1 MNATRIE
8 PTNVISNASRDNENI
23 TNVDD
28 LLETFSD
35 LNFEVEASEL
45 VNLTNDASFAGYRA
59 IRRSDNNDVLSIVKE
74 RYTPIQ
80 NRDILEPLAEIVR
93 ENDARFVAGGVCHG
107 GKKAWV
113 QAELNQPISIKTRTG
128 EDVLKNYII
137 GMIHHDGMGS
147 NAILPFSKR
156 VVCSNQF
163 AAIKRAASGFSIRH
177 SSTWER
183 RVEEAR
189 NRFTTAM
196 KANIEFAEAAS
207 HMALIDMGEEEFK
220 AFTLKILPD
229 VKPNRYAPDGRSQD
243 KKRDLMF
250 NLFQNGQGNI
260 GRTRWD
266 AFNAVTEYFDHY
278 EGATRISN
286 AIERGQDVR
295 KSMERRF
302 LNSIAGGQTNIIKHK
317 AYELLT
323 N

>member
-8 PTNVISNASRDNENI
+8 PLNVINNTLSENENI

-28 LLETFSD
+28 LLETFTD
-35 LNFEVEASEL
+35 LDFEVESHEM
-45 VNLTNDASFAGYRA
+45 VDLTNDASFAGYRA
-59 IRRSDNNDVLSIVKE
+59 IRRSDNKDVLSIVKE

-80 NRDILEPLAEIVR
+80 NRDILEPLAEIVL

-107 GKKAWV
+107 GKKAWI
-113 QAELNQPISIKTRTG
+113 QAELNQPIRIQTKNG

-163 AAIKRAASGFSIRH
+163 AAIKRAAAGFSIRH
-177 SSTWER
+177 SSSWEN
-183 RVEEAR
+183 RVQEAR
-189 NRFTTAM
+189 TRFQIAM
-196 KANIEFAEAAS
+196 KANIEFAQSAS
-207 HMALIDMGEEEFK
+207 KMALIDMGEDEFK
-220 AFTLKILPD
+220 SFALKILPD
-229 VKPNRYAPDGRSQD
+229 IKPNRYAPEGRSQE
-243 KKRDLMF
+243 KKRDTMTQ
-250 NLFQNGQGNI
+250 LFKHGRGNI

-278 EGATRISN
+278 EGATRIANS
-286 AIERGQDVR
+286 IERGQDVR

-302 LNSIAGGQTNIIKHK
+302 LNSLAGGQTNIVKHK
-317 AYELLT
+317 AYELLI

>member
-8 PTNVISNASRDNENI
+8 PTNVISNASRENENI

-113 QAELNQPISIKTRTG
+113 QAELNKPISIKTKNG
-128 EDVLKNYII
+128 EDVINNYIV

-147 NAILPFSKR
+147 NAILPFSRR

-163 AAIKRAASGFSIRH
+163 AAIKRASAGFSIRH
-177 SSTWER
+177 SSSWEN
-183 RVEEAR
+183 RVDEAR
-189 NRFTTAM
+189 KRFRVAM
-196 KANIEFAEAAS
+196 QANIEFASAATE
-207 HMALIDMGEEEFK
+207 MALIDMGEDEFK
-220 AFTLKILPD
+220 TFALKILPD
-229 VKPNRYAPDGRSQD
+229 VKPNRYAPDGRSQE
-243 KKRDLMF
+243 KKRELMF
-250 NLFQNGQGNI
+250 GLFRHGKGNI

-278 EGATRISN
+278 EGATRIHN
-286 AIERGQDVR
+286 AVERGDSVR

-302 LNSIAGGQTNIIKHK
+302 MNSLSGGQTNNIKHK
-317 AYELLT
+317 ALNLLV

>member
-35 LNFEVEASEL
+35 LNFVVESHEMTD
-45 VNLTNDASFAGYRA
+45 LTNDASFAGYRA
-59 IRRSDNNDVLSIVKE
+59 IRRSDNLDVLSIVKE

-113 QAELNQPISIKTRTG
+113 QAELNKPVSIKTKNG
-128 EDVLKNYII
+128 EDVINNYIV

-147 NAILPFSKR
+147 NAILPFTKR
-156 VVCSNQF
+156 VSCSNQF
-163 AAIKRAASGFSIRH
+163 AAIKRAAAGFSIRH
-177 SSTWER
+177 SSSWEN
-183 RVEEAR
+183 RVDEAR
-189 NRFTTAM
+189 KRFRVAM
-196 KANIEFAEAAS
+196 QSNIEFAEAAS
-207 HMALIDMGEEEFK
+207 SMALIDMGEDEFK
-220 AFTLKILPD
+220 KFALNILPD
-229 VKPNRYAPDGRSQD
+229 IKPNHYAPEGRSQE
-243 KKRDLMF
+243 KKRELMF
-250 NLFQNGQGNI
+250 GLFQHGKGNI

-278 EGATRISN
+278 EGSTRIAN

-302 LNSIAGGQTNIIKHK
+302 LNSLAGGQTNITKHK

>member
-35 LNFEVEASEL
+35 LNFVVESHEMTD
-45 VNLTNDASFAGYRA
+45 LTNDASFAGYRA
-59 IRRSDNNDVLSIVKE
+59 IRRSDNLDVLSIVKE

-113 QAELNQPISIKTRTG
+113 QAELNQPVSIKTKNG
-128 EDVLKNYII
+128 EDILKNYII

-147 NAILPFSKR
+147 NAILPFAKR
-156 VVCSNQF
+156 IVCSNQF
-163 AAIKRAASGFSIRH
+163 ASIKRAAAGFSIRH
-177 SSTWER
+177 SSSWER
-183 RVEEAR
+183 RVDEAR
-189 NRFTTAM
+189 NRFQSAM
-196 KANIEFAEAAS
+196 TANIEFAQAAS
-207 HMALIDMGEEEFK
+207 HMALIDMGENEFK
-220 AFTLKILPD
+220 EFALNIVPD
-229 VKPNRYAPDGRSQD
+229 VKPNRYAPEGRSQE
-243 KKRDLMF
+243 KKREIMF
-250 NLFQNGQGNI
+250 NLFRGGRGNI

-278 EGATRISN
+278 EGSTRIAN
-286 AIERGQDVR
+286 AIERGQDIR

-302 LNSIAGGQTNIIKHK
+302 LNSLAGGQTNIAKHK
-317 AYELLT
+317 AYDLLIK
-323 N
+323 

>member
-35 LNFEVEASEL
+35 LNFVVESHEMTD
-45 VNLTNDASFAGYRA
+45 LTNDASFAGYRA
-59 IRRSDNNDVLSIVKE
+59 IRRSDNLDVLSIVKE

-113 QAELNQPISIKTRTG
+113 QAELNKPISIKTKNG
-128 EDVLKNYII
+128 EDVINNYIV
-137 GMIHHDGMGS
+137 GMIHHDGLGS
-147 NAILPFSKR
+147 NAILPFTKR
-156 VVCSNQF
+156 VSCSNQF

-177 SSTWER
+177 SSSWEN
-183 RVEEAR
+183 RVDEAR
-189 NRFTTAM
+189 KRFRVAM
-196 KANIEFAEAAS
+196 QANNDFALAATE
-207 HMALIDMGEEEFK
+207 MALIDMGEDEFK
-220 AFTLKILPD
+220 TFALKILPD
-229 VKPNRYAPDGRSQD
+229 VKPNRYAPDGRSQE
-243 KKRDLMF
+243 KKRELMF
-250 NLFQNGQGNI
+250 GLFRHGKGNI

-278 EGATRISN
+278 EGSTRIAN
-286 AIERGQDVR
+286 AIDRGQNIR

-302 LNSIAGGQTNIIKHK
+302 LNSLAGGQTNIVKHK

>member
-8 PTNVISNASRDNENI
+8 PTNVISNASSDNENI
-23 TNVDD
+23 TNVDA

-35 LNFEVEASEL
+35 LNFVVESHEMAD
-45 VNLTNDASFAGYRA
+45 LTNDASFAGYRA
-59 IRRSDNNDVLSIVKE
+59 IRRSDNLDVLSIVKE

-113 QAELNQPISIKTRTG
+113 QAELNKPISIKTKNG
-128 EDVLKNYII
+128 EDVINNYIV
-137 GMIHHDGMGS
+137 GMIHHDGLGS
-147 NAILPFSKR
+147 NAILPFTKR
-156 VVCSNQF
+156 VSCSNQF
-163 AAIKRAASGFSIRH
+163 AAIKRASAGFSIRH
-177 SSTWER
+177 SSSWEN
-183 RVEEAR
+183 RVDEAR
-189 NRFTTAM
+189 KRFRVAM
-196 KANIEFAEAAS
+196 QANMEFAEAATE
-207 HMALIDMGEEEFK
+207 MALIDMGEDEFK
-220 AFTLKILPD
+220 TFALKILPD
-229 VKPNRYAPDGRSQD
+229 VKPNRYAPDGRSQE
-243 KKRDLMF
+243 KKRELMF
-250 NLFQNGQGNI
+250 GLFRHGKGNI

-278 EGATRISN
+278 EGSTRIAN
-286 AIERGQDVR
+286 AIDRGQNIR

-302 LNSIAGGQTNIIKHK
+302 LNSLAGGQTNIIKHK